1 MFVDIVA
8 LVMTTLVFLVL
19 ARLDYERRDKKLVV
33 AGIVV
38 LGIWFILLTNLVGKL
53 INTVL
58 Q

>member
-38 LGIWFILLTNLVGKL
+38 LVIWFILLANLVGKV
-53 INTVL
+53 INSIV
-58 Q
+58 